1 MASTAAI
8 SNDWPWPDSLDAVI
22 AAPRHHRVVLENEYV
37 RVLEVRIPAGETV
50 PMHTHRW
57 PSVLHM
63 QQWADFIRR
72 DEHGNQV
79 LDTRTLPAAA
89 KSLGPL
95 WAGPL
100 VPHTVEN
107 VESIEFVGI
116 AVEIKTA

>member
-8 SNDWPWPDSLDAVI
+8 NEWPWPDTLDAVV
-22 AAPRHHRVVLENEYV
+22 AAPKHHRVVLENEHV
-37 RVLEVRIPAGETV
+37 RVLEVRIAPGETV
-50 PMHTHRW
+50 PLHTHRW

-63 QQWADFIRR
+63 ERWVDLIRR

-79 LDTRTLPAAA
+79 LDTRTLPPEA

-95 WAGPL
+95 WAAPL

-107 VESIEFVGI
+107 VDSIEFVGI